1 MWDRDMA
8 YFGVT
13 NRQHT
18 PMMGLFGTLVE
29 QQYAC
34 SVCGQAS
41 ISTVVEPT
49 LILGLVNGDRRS
61 VQDRLRMEYGLTE
74 TLSEPKS
81 KCDACG
87 RSRVSC
93 CVNHQSPS
101 FIKCIHSQLLFISIC
116 YLSVSIADSEAD
128 NETRPQ
134 KSAHDSRRHVEAI
147 LRHRWHFS

>member
-1 MWDRDMA
+1 MA

-13 NRQHT
+13 DRQHT

-34 SVCGQAS
+34 SLCGEAS

-87 RSRVSC
+87 QSRVSRKHLDINNNQGNL
-93 CVNHQSPS
+93 V
-101 FIKCIHSQLLFISIC
+101 
-116 YLSVSIADSEAD
+116 
-128 NETRPQ
+128 R
-134 KSAHDSRRHVEAI
+134 
-147 LRHRWHFS
+147 